1 MRRLVALAE
10 PGAILMPEHL
20 SREIAASRRTVP
32 ALERD
37 LAPTEFIVRADQPL
51 VAAVEHVE
59 RTMIQQAL
67 RQTNNRV
74 EEAAQLL
81 GLSRKGLYLKRQRL
95 GIDQLDS
102 RASGRQSTPVEADA

>member
-1 MRRLVALAE
+1 
-10 PGAILMPEHL
+10 
-20 SREIAASRRTVP
+20 
-32 ALERD
+32 
-37 LAPTEFIVRADQPL
+37 
-51 VAAVEHVE
+51 
-59 RTMIQQAL
+59 MIQQAL

-102 RASGRQSTPVEADA
+102 RTASRQPARVTDDDD